1 MAKRPIKE
9 LDIEAREEFKTGAT
23 KKKFTVK
30 DMNALSALTETQREL
45 FIQWNEDKS
54 MLVTGSAGTG
64 KSLLCL
70 WLGLRDVLDENIS
83 YENLTIIRSIV
94 PSREIGFTPGT
105 VDEKIKIYESPYV
118 SICNHIFSYA
128 KSYENLKR
136 GGYLTFE
143 STSFLRGTTID
154 NSVIIVDELQ
164 NLSWHECNTVMT
176 RVGNNSKIIFIGD
189 DKQTDLTKK
198 NDTSGFKE
206 FVNILNRMKSIER
219 VVFTP
224 NDVVRSGIVKEYLK
238 TLEGY

>member
-70 WLGLRDVLDENIS
+70 WLGLRDVLDENS
-83 YENLTIIRSIV
+83 FYENLTIIRSIV

-118 SICNHIFSYA
+118 SICNHIFPYA

-198 NDTSGFKE
+198 NDASGFKE

-238 TLEGY
+238 ILEGY

>member
-1 MAKRPIKE
+1 MAYTFRCFNTVEEFDHIKVTLKAYTDNRE
-9 LDIEAREEFKTGAT
+9 EPNLVDHDIEYFKFRAKEGLLEGQPLVCVLYKNELPVVISLGAVENVEVSPKIGYFKLRIFNF
-23 KKKFTVK
+23 KKK
-30 DMNALSALTETQREL
+30 
-45 FIQWNEDKS
+45 
-54 MLVTGSAGTG
+54 
-64 KSLLCL
+64 C
-70 WLGLRDVLDENIS
+70 
-83 YENLTIIRSIV
+83 Y
-94 PSREIGFTPGT
+94 
-105 VDEKIKIYESPYV
+105 
-118 SICNHIFSYA
+118 HIFPYA

-189 DKQTDLTKK
+189 DKQTDLNKK